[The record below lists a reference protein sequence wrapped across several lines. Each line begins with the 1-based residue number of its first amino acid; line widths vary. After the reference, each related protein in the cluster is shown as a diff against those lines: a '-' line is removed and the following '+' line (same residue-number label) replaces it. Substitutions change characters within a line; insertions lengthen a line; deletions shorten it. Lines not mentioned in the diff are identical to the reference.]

1 MQTNVEASSSAPVCD
16 PTGLSCRFAQ
26 MSASEIAQ
34 ELEQTLDAMTDE
46 TYDASLIDAY
56 LDELDRR
63 APMPEPPAEDAAWSS
78 FQRHVGTFSQEDAA
92 CAVSQP
98 VPFHSSA
105 HKRKWRRLPFLAAAL
120 IACMLMTLVIA
131 QAAGGELINAI
142 ITWTD
147 ETFNLSKEGFDM
159 PTVKPVEISEALTD
173 LSDAVAQ
180 LGTTE
185 PVMPHVIPDGYSLEE
200 LDVSADMPCINAAYA
215 NGDDAI
221 IIGIITNKASP
232 ATFEKNSGDPET
244 YEVNGLTFY
253 IIQNVNDY
261 NAVWMTENYCC
272 SIIGAADKDTLCEML
287 DSVW

>member
-1 MQTNVEASSSAPVCD
+1 MQTNVEGSSSAPVCI
-16 PTGLSCRFAQ
+16 PTDLSRRFAQ

-34 ELEQTLDAMTDE
+34 ELEQTLDAMTDK

-63 APMPEPPAEDAAWSS
+63 APMPESPAEDAAWAS
-78 FQRHVGTFSQEDAA
+78 FQQHVGTLSQEDAP
-92 CAVSQP
+92 CAAQP
-98 VPFHSSA
+98 ASFPSS

-131 QAAGGELINAI
+131 QAAGGDLISTI

-147 ETFNLSKEGFDM
+147 ETFNLSKDDLSEV
-159 PTVKPVEISEALTD
+159 PVKPVEISTALND
-173 LSDAVAQ
+173 LSDTVAQ

-200 LDVSADMPCINAAYA
+200 LDFYADMPCINAAYV
-215 NGDDAI
+215 NGDNNI
-221 IIGIITNKASP
+221 IISIITNKETAV
-232 ATFEKNSGDPET
+232 TFEKNSGEPET

-253 IIQNVNDY
+253 IIQNIDIY
-261 NAVWMTENYCC
+261 SAVWMTENYCC
-272 SIIGAADKDTLCEML
+272 SITGLTDKDILLDML
-287 DSVW
+287 GSVW